1 MRGHIVKRGENS
13 YSVVIRRGKDTNTGK
28 YLQSWFTVKGTKKDA
43 EKKLSELLHQL
54 DNGVFMTPGKTTL
67 AEYLEKWLKD
77 YAFSN
82 LSPKTAEGY
91 ESIIRQHV
99 IPKLGSIPLSQLKPE
114 HIQKYYSN
122 LLSNGRCDG
131 KGALTPLTVRHHH
144 MALHRALQMAVKWG
158 LIIRNPSDAIDPPRY
173 QRTEMHVMNE
183 QNLHDFLEAAK
194 STPHYTLFYLA
205 LFTGMRRSELLALR
219 WSDVD
224 LLLSQLSIT
233 RTLHR
238 LKNGDMVFR
247 PPKTAKGRRIVSL
260 SPSTTL
266 VLKRHQESQRAL
278 RLLSGIPTR
287 EDDLIFSNLDASP
300 IHPNIVTLAWTR
312 LANRTGLKG
321 IRLHDARHT
330 HASLMLKQG
339 IHPKIVQERLGHS
352 TIAITLDTYSHVAPG
367 LQEAAANRFDDVL
380 TVNANECEKRGIV
393 KNQ

>member
-247 PPKTAKGRRIVSL
+247 PPKTAKDA
-260 SPSTTL
+260 
-266 VLKRHQESQRAL
+266 VLCL
-278 RLLSGIPTR
+278 YRLP
-287 EDDLIFSNLDASP
+287 P
-300 IHPNIVTLAWTR
+300 P
-312 LANRTGLKG
+312 
-321 IRLHDARHT
+321 
-330 HASLMLKQG
+330 
-339 IHPKIVQERLGHS
+339 
-352 TIAITLDTYSHVAPG
+352 
-367 LQEAAANRFDDVL
+367 
-380 TVNANECEKRGIV
+380 
-393 KNQ
+393 